1 MVVLLDTLVVVADSS
16 AGEGIH
22 VIGVVHTVM
31 IIVVAGAGD
40 HHSDLVQMVEICKLN
55 EPSLCEN
62 HISHLHHICS
72 MQVVMISD
80 IGSVAPLNLVQE

>member
-1 MVVLLDTLVVVADSS
+1 
-16 AGEGIH
+16 
-22 VIGVVHTVM
+22 
-31 IIVVAGAGD
+31 
-40 HHSDLVQMVEICKLN
+40 MVEICKLN

-72 MQVVMISD
+72 MQVVMISN